1 MSYESE
7 QALRKELTSGETL
20 LWTGQ
25 PGTGIRL
32 RPADALMIP
41 FSLLWAGFAVFWE
54 VSVFRTD
61 APFFFRL
68 WGIPF
73 VLVGLYIVFGRFVA
87 GAWQRSRA
95 VYGLTS
101 RRVIIVGGLT
111 SRQTRSL
118 PLQQLGPMTLHE
130 RADRSGTITFGSVPS
145 ANAWMAGSGW
155 PGLGRQLPLSF
166 DMVEHARDL
175 YTRIHEAQQ
184 ATIAAA
190 GV

>member
-7 QALRKELTSGETL
+7 QAIRKELSNGETL

-25 PGTGIRL
+25 PGSGLRL

-41 FSLLWAGFAVFWE
+41 FSLMWAGFAVFWE

-73 VLVGLYIVFGRFVA
+73 VLVGLYIVVGRFVA
-87 GAWQRSRA
+87 DAWQRSRT

-101 RRVIIVGGLT
+101 QRVIIVGGWGN
-111 SRQTRSL
+111 RQTKSL
-118 PLQQLGPMTLHE
+118 PLQQLGAITLSE
-130 RADRSGTITFGSVPS
+130 RADRSGTITFGSAPS
-145 ANAWMAGSGW
+145 GYAWMAGSGW
-155 PGLGRQLPLSF
+155 PGLARQLPPSF

-175 YTRIHEAQQ
+175 YTRIREAQQ

>member
-1 MSYESE
+1 
-7 QALRKELTSGETL
+7 
-20 LWTGQ
+20 
-25 PGTGIRL
+25 
-32 RPADALMIP
+32 
-41 FSLLWAGFAVFWE
+41 
-54 VSVFRTD
+54 
-61 APFFFRL
+61 
-68 WGIPF
+68 

-87 GAWQRSRA
+87 DAWQRSRT

-130 RADRSGTITFGSVPS
+130 RADRSGTITFGAVPS
-145 ANAWMAGSGW
+145 AYAWMAGSGW

-175 YTRIHEAQQ
+175 YTRISEAQQ
-184 ATIAAA
+184 ATTAAA
-190 GV
+190 GVQ